1 LFITQLF
8 VRLRE
13 SSKQLNNVDQTPS
26 HLPEVTTTSNDSARQ
41 SLFIV
46 DTDNTIESAVGRLV
60 NIEFVAV
67 DLGRESVDVCSSR
80 EDKSAAAAANDD
92 MVAIGDDDAVAI
104 GNDPVAIG
112 EVSDFDCS
120 SSSTLN
126 GELSAAANSSA
137 ASLTE
142 YKVYISLFI

>member
-1 LFITQLF
+1 M
-8 VRLRE
+8 
-13 SSKQLNNVDQTPS
+13 NNFDQTPTQS
-26 HLPEVTTTSNDSARQ
+26 PEVTTSNDSARQ

-46 DTDNTIESAVGRLV
+46 DTGDTIAVGRLV

-67 DLGRESVDVCSSR
+67 DVGRESVDVCSSR

-92 MVAIGDDDAVAI
+92 MVAIGNDAVAIGDDAVAI

-112 EVSDFDCS
+112 EVSNFDCN
-120 SSSTLN
+120 SSSTVN
-126 GELSAAANSSA
+126 NEMSAAANSSA